1 MKSTNKRILFYF
13 ISKLIDH
20 IDETYTHIKNMQKVE
35 EYKDKAK
42 DVIDTYTPLDIERS
56 YEREKRLNEEREK
69 IRNDLLNKKI
79 NIIEP
84 SKEEE
89 MKIQKEETRMELLG
103 YFIPVIL
110 IIVLI
115 LLFKFWCFIANLE
128 F

>member
-20 IDETYTHIKNMQKVE
+20 IDETYTHIKNMKKVE

-42 DVIDTYTPLDIERS
+42 DIIDTYTPLDIERS

-89 MKIQKEETRMELLG
+89 MKIQKEETRMELLS
-103 YFIPVIL
+103 YFIPVIM
-110 IIVLI
+110 IIVFI

>member
-1 MKSTNKRILFYF
+1 MQSTNKRILFYF

-20 IDETYTHIKNMQKVE
+20 IDETYTHIKNMKKVE

>member
-20 IDETYTHIKNMQKVE
+20 IDETYTHIKNMKKVE

-42 DVIDTYTPLDIERS
+42 DIIDTYTPLDIERS

-110 IIVLI
+110 IIVFI

>member
-20 IDETYTHIKNMQKVE
+20 IDETYTHIKNMKKVE

-56 YEREKRLNEEREK
+56 YEREKRLNKERKK

>member
-20 IDETYTHIKNMQKVE
+20 IDETYTHIKNMKKVE

-42 DVIDTYTPLDIERS
+42 DIIDTYTPLDIERS

-103 YFIPVIL
+103 CFIPVIL

>member
-20 IDETYTHIKNMQKVE
+20 IDETYTHIKNMKKVE

-84 SKEEE
+84 NKEEE

-110 IIVLI
+110 IIVFI

>member
-20 IDETYTHIKNMQKVE
+20 IDETYTHIKNMKKVE

-42 DVIDTYTPLDIERS
+42 DIIDTYTPLDIERS
-56 YEREKRLNEEREK
+56 YEREKRLNKEREK

-89 MKIQKEETRMELLG
+89 MKIQKEENRMELLG

-110 IIVLI
+110 IIVFI

>member
-1 MKSTNKRILFYF
+1 MNSTNKRILFYF

-20 IDETYTHIKNMQKVE
+20 IDETYTHIKNMKKVE

-42 DVIDTYTPLDIERS
+42 DIIDTYTPLDIERS

-103 YFIPVIL
+103 YFIPVIM
-110 IIVLI
+110 IIVFI
-115 LLFKFWCFIANLE
+115 LLFKFWCFIINIE

>member
-20 IDETYTHIKNMQKVE
+20 IDETYTHIKNMKKVE

-56 YEREKRLNEEREK
+56 YEREKRLNKEREK

-110 IIVLI
+110 IIVFI

-128 F
+128 L

>member
-20 IDETYTHIKNMQKVE
+20 IDETYTHIKNMKKVE

-89 MKIQKEETRMELLG
+89 MKTQKEETRMELLG

-110 IIVLI
+110 IIALI

>member
-1 MKSTNKRILFYF
+1 MNSTNKRILFYF

-20 IDETYTHIKNMQKVE
+20 IDETYTHIKNMKKVE

-103 YFIPVIL
+103 CFIPVIL

>member
-20 IDETYTHIKNMQKVE
+20 IDETYTHIKNIKKVE

-110 IIVLI
+110 IIALI

>member
-20 IDETYTHIKNMQKVE
+20 IDETYTHIKNMKKVE

-89 MKIQKEETRMELLG
+89 MKIQKEETRMELLS

-110 IIVLI
+110 IIVFI

>member
-20 IDETYTHIKNMQKVE
+20 IDETYTHIKNMKKVE

-110 IIVLI
+110 IIALI
-115 LLFKFWCFIANLE
+115 LLFKFWCFIINIE

>member
-20 IDETYTHIKNMQKVE
+20 IDETYTHIKNMKKVE

-42 DVIDTYTPLDIERS
+42 DIIDTYTPLDIERS

-89 MKIQKEETRMELLG
+89 MKIQKEETRMELLS

-110 IIVLI
+110 IIALI

>member
-1 MKSTNKRILFYF
+1 MQSTNKRILFYF

-20 IDETYTHIKNMQKVE
+20 IDETYTHIKNMKKVE

-110 IIVLI
+110 IIALI

>member
-1 MKSTNKRILFYF
+1 MNSTNKRILFYF

-20 IDETYTHIKNMQKVE
+20 IDETYTHIKNMKKVE

-42 DVIDTYTPLDIERS
+42 DIIDTYTPLDIERS

>member
-20 IDETYTHIKNMQKVE
+20 IDETYTHIKNMKKIE

-103 YFIPVIL
+103 CFIPVIL
-110 IIVLI
+110 IIALI

>member
-20 IDETYTHIKNMQKVE
+20 IDETYTHIKNMKKVE

-103 YFIPVIL
+103 CFIPVIL
-110 IIVLI
+110 IIVFI

>member
-20 IDETYTHIKNMQKVE
+20 IDETYTHIKNMKKVE
-35 EYKDKAK
+35 EYKDKAN
-42 DVIDTYTPLDIERS
+42 DIIDTYTPLDIERS

-110 IIVLI
+110 IIVFI

>member
-20 IDETYTHIKNMQKVE
+20 IDETYTHIKNMKKVE

-42 DVIDTYTPLDIERS
+42 DIIDTYTPLDIERS

-103 YFIPVIL
+103 YLIPVIL

>member
-1 MKSTNKRILFYF
+1 MNSTNKRILFYF

-20 IDETYTHIKNMQKVE
+20 IDETYTHIKNMKKVE

-42 DVIDTYTPLDIERS
+42 DIIDTYTPLDIERS
-56 YEREKRLNEEREK
+56 YEREKRLNKEREK

-103 YFIPVIL
+103 YFIPVIM
-110 IIVLI
+110 IIVFI

>member
-20 IDETYTHIKNMQKVE
+20 IDETYTHIKNMKKVE

-56 YEREKRLNEEREK
+56 YEREKRLNEERKK

-110 IIVLI
+110 IIVFI

>member
-20 IDETYTHIKNMQKVE
+20 IDEAYIHIKNMKKVE

-42 DVIDTYTPLDIERS
+42 DIIDTYTPLDIERS

-110 IIVLI
+110 IIVFI

>member
-20 IDETYTHIKNMQKVE
+20 IDESYTHIKNMKKVE

-110 IIVLI
+110 IIALI

>member
-1 MKSTNKRILFYF
+1 MQSTNKRILFYF

-20 IDETYTHIKNMQKVE
+20 IDETYTHIKNMKKVE

-89 MKIQKEETRMELLG
+89 MKIQKEETRMELLS

-110 IIVLI
+110 IIALI

>member
-20 IDETYTHIKNMQKVE
+20 IDETYTHIKNIKKVE

-42 DVIDTYTPLDIERS
+42 DIIDTYTPLDIERS

-103 YFIPVIL
+103 CFIPVIL

>member
-20 IDETYTHIKNMQKVE
+20 IDETYTHIKNMKKVE

-42 DVIDTYTPLDIERS
+42 DIIDTYTPLDIERS
-56 YEREKRLNEEREK
+56 YEREKRLSEEREK

-110 IIVLI
+110 ITALI

>member
-20 IDETYTHIKNMQKVE
+20 IDETYTHIKNMKKVE

-42 DVIDTYTPLDIERS
+42 DIIDTYTPLDIERS
-56 YEREKRLNEEREK
+56 YEREKRLNEEREN

-110 IIVLI
+110 IIVFI

>member
-1 MKSTNKRILFYF
+1 MQNTNKRILFYF

-20 IDETYTHIKNMQKVE
+20 IDETYTHIKNMKKVE

-110 IIVLI
+110 IIALI

>member
-20 IDETYTHIKNMQKVE
+20 IDETYTHIKNMKKVE

-56 YEREKRLNEEREK
+56 YEREKRLNKEREK

-89 MKIQKEETRMELLG
+89 MKIQKEENRMELLG

-110 IIVLI
+110 IIVFI

>member
-20 IDETYTHIKNMQKVE
+20 IDETYTHIKNMKKIE

-42 DVIDTYTPLDIERS
+42 DIIDTYTPLDIERS

-110 IIVLI
+110 IIALI

>member
-20 IDETYTHIKNMQKVE
+20 IDETYTHIKNMKKVE

-42 DVIDTYTPLDIERS
+42 DIIDTYTPLDIERS
-56 YEREKRLNEEREK
+56 YEREKRLNKEREK

-110 IIVLI
+110 IIILI

>member
-20 IDETYTHIKNMQKVE
+20 IDETYTHIKNMKKVE

-89 MKIQKEETRMELLG
+89 MKIQKEETRIELLG

-110 IIVLI
+110 IIVFI

>member
-1 MKSTNKRILFYF
+1 MQSTNKRILFYF

-20 IDETYTHIKNMQKVE
+20 IDETYTHIKNMKKVE
-35 EYKDKAK
+35 EYKYKAK

-110 IIVLI
+110 IIALI

>member
-1 MKSTNKRILFYF
+1 MQNTNKRILFYF

-20 IDETYTHIKNMQKVE
+20 IDETYTHIKNMKKVE

-56 YEREKRLNEEREK
+56 YEREKRLNKEREK

-115 LLFKFWCFIANLE
+115 LLFKFWCFIVNLE

>member
-20 IDETYTHIKNMQKVE
+20 IDETYTHIKNMKKVE

-42 DVIDTYTPLDIERS
+42 DIIDTYTPLDIERS
-56 YEREKRLNEEREK
+56 YEREKRLNKEREK

-103 YFIPVIL
+103 CFIPVIL
-110 IIVLI
+110 IIALI

>member
-20 IDETYTHIKNMQKVE
+20 IDETYTHIKNMKKVE

-56 YEREKRLNEEREK
+56 YEREKRLNKEREK

-103 YFIPVIL
+103 CFIPVIL